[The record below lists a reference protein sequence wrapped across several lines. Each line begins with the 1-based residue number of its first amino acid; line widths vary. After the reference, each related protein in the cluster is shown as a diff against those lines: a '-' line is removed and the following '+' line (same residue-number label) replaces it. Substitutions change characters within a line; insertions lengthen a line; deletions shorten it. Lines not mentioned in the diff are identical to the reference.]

1 MHAYTLTQKNQNW
14 ISSEGLSISIYATL
28 LNYLK
33 IMISVHKEKLMTFER
48 IITMISSTFVDPIYA
63 N

>member
-1 MHAYTLTQKNQNW
+1 MHAYTLTQKTQNW
-14 ISSEGLSISIYATL
+14 ISSEGFCI

-33 IMISVHKEKLMTFER
+33 IINLVHKEKLMTFER
-48 IITMISSTFVDPIYA
+48 IITMISSTFVDTIYA